1 MKIEIEESYL
11 ELSDS
16 FKKKDATFTYYEEK
30 IKSKIKKQISNFN

>member
-30 IKSKIKKQISNFN
+30 INYRCER